1 MVYSRLL
8 GYALWP
14 ELNCGA
20 TDGRSHSRLL
30 EYALWP
36 ELALHQREDIRD
48 STFTI
53 QSYST
58 YSDPDFLRTDF
69 GGLPG
74 NVTRFSTETVI
85 ALDTFGGGSFYIKKY
100 CKSSGIQYE

>member
-1 MVYSRLL
+1 
-8 GYALWP
+8 
-14 ELNCGA
+14 
-20 TDGRSHSRLL
+20 
-30 EYALWP
+30 
-36 ELALHQREDIRD
+36 
-48 STFTI
+48 
-53 QSYST
+53 
-58 YSDPDFLRTDF
+58 LRTDF